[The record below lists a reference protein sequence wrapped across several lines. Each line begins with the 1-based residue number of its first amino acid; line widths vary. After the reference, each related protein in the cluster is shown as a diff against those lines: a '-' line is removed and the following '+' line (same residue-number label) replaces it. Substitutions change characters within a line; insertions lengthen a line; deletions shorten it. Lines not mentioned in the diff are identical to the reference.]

1 MTPNKYLKKE
11 TYHMSQALLQ
21 RNLDTPGAR
30 LKHLRSILR
39 LTRAYIEKKYKL
51 PEITLK
57 SWENSTVKISKN
69 GIKRCVAVYK
79 SEGLIVDE
87 SWIADGKG
95 LDPTVRLS
103 LGHYFSAPSESAN
116 NLPVDVDDEV
126 AMMRD
131 AQEFRER
138 YSNAVVMIVSNDE
151 MSPHYRA
158 GDYVGGK
165 LKRASELD
173 GLINK
178 DCIVYL
184 KGGGQ
189 YFRRLFKDSL
199 GRYNLAC
206 LNPMGKTAEPIIFAA
221 DIESAAAVIWIRRKG
236 E

>member
-1 MTPNKYLKKE
+1 
-11 TYHMSQALLQ
+11 MSQVLLQ

-30 LKHLRSILR
+30 LKYLRSILR
-39 LTRAYIEKKYKL
+39 LTRAYIEKKYNL

-57 SWENSTVKISKN
+57 SWENSMIKISKN

-79 SEGLIVDE
+79 NEGLIVDE

-103 LGHYFSAPSESAN
+103 LGHYFAMPSEIV
-116 NLPVDVDDEV
+116 NLPIDADDEV

-158 GDYVGGK
+158 GDYVGGR
-165 LKRASELD
+165 LKNSNELD
-173 GLINK
+173 CIINK
-178 DCIVYL
+178 DCIIYL

-199 GRYNLAC
+199 GRFNLAC
-206 LNPMGKTAEPIIFAA
+206 LNPMGRTAEPIIFDA
-221 DIESAAAVIWIRRKG
+221 DIESAAAVIWIRRKD

>member
-1 MTPNKYLKKE
+1 
-11 TYHMSQALLQ
+11 MSHALLQ

-30 LKHLRSILR
+30 LKYLRSILR

-57 SWENSTVKISKN
+57 SWENSMIKISKN
-69 GIKRCVAVYK
+69 GIKRCVTVYK
-79 SEGLIVDE
+79 NEGLIVDE

-95 LDPTVRLS
+95 LDPTIRLS
-103 LGHYFSAPSESAN
+103 LGHYFAMPSETVMPIDA
-116 NLPVDVDDEV
+116 DADDEV

-131 AQEFRER
+131 AQEFRDR

-151 MSPHYRA
+151 MSPYYRA
-158 GDYVGGK
+158 GDYVGGR
-165 LKRASELD
+165 LTTASELD
-173 GLINK
+173 FIVNK
-178 DCIVYL
+178 DCIIYL

-206 LNPMGKTAEPIIFAA
+206 LNPVGRTTEPIIFDA
-221 DIESAAAVIWIRRKG
+221 DIESAAAIIWIRRKD

>member
-1 MTPNKYLKKE
+1 
-11 TYHMSQALLQ
+11 MSQALLQ

-30 LKHLRSILR
+30 LKYLRSILR

-57 SWENSTVKISKN
+57 SWENSMIKISKN
-69 GIKRCVAVYK
+69 GIKRCVTVYK
-79 SEGLIVDE
+79 NEGLIVDE

-103 LGHYFSAPSESAN
+103 LGHYFAMPSETVSM
-116 NLPVDVDDEV
+116 PVDADDEV

-131 AQEFRER
+131 AQEFRAR
-138 YSNAVVMIVSNDE
+138 YANAVVMIVSNDE

-158 GDYVGGK
+158 GDYVGGR
-165 LKRASELD
+165 LRAASELD
-173 GLINK
+173 LIVNK
-178 DCIVYL
+178 DCIIYL
-184 KGGGQ
+184 QGGGQ

-206 LNPMGKTAEPIIFAA
+206 LNPIGRTAEPIIFDA
-221 DIESAAAVIWIRRKG
+221 DIESAAAIIWIRRKD

>member
-1 MTPNKYLKKE
+1 
-11 TYHMSQALLQ
+11 MSQVLLQ

-30 LKHLRSILR
+30 LKYLRSILR

-57 SWENSTVKISKN
+57 SWENGMIKISKN

-79 SEGLIVDE
+79 NEGLIVDE
-87 SWIADGKG
+87 FWIADGKG

-103 LGHYFSAPSESAN
+103 LGHYFAIPSEIV
-116 NLPVDVDDEV
+116 NLPIDADDEI

-131 AQEFRER
+131 AQEFRDR
-138 YSNAVVMIVSNDE
+138 YSNGVVMIVSNDE
-151 MSPHYRA
+151 MSPYYKA
-158 GDYVGGK
+158 GDYVGG
-165 LKRASELD
+165 RVRSNEFES
-173 GLINK
+173 LINK
-178 DCIVYL
+178 DCIIYL

-199 GRYNLAC
+199 GRFNLAC
-206 LNPMGKTAEPIIFAA
+206 LNPMGRTAEPIIFNA
-221 DIESAAAVIWIRRKG
+221 DIKSAAAVIWIRRKD

>member
-1 MTPNKYLKKE
+1 
-11 TYHMSQALLQ
+11 MSQTLLQ

-30 LKHLRSILR
+30 LKYLRSILR
-39 LTRAYIEKKYKL
+39 LTRACIEKKYKL

-57 SWENSTVKISKN
+57 SWENSMIKISKN

-79 SEGLIVDE
+79 NEGLIVDE

-103 LGHYFSAPSESAN
+103 LGHYFASPSEVI
-116 NLPVDVDDEV
+116 NLPIDVDDEI

-131 AQEFRER
+131 AQEFRDR

-158 GDYVGGK
+158 GDYVGGR
-165 LKRASELD
+165 LKFNEFDS
-173 GLINK
+173 LIKK
-178 DCIVYL
+178 DCILYL

-199 GRYNLAC
+199 GRFNLAC
-206 LNPMGKTAEPIIFAA
+206 LNPMGRTAEPIIFNA
-221 DIESAAAVIWIRRKG
+221 DIESAAAVIWVRRKD

>member
-1 MTPNKYLKKE
+1 
-11 TYHMSQALLQ
+11 MSQALLQ
-21 RNLDTPGAR
+21 RNLDTPGVR
-30 LKHLRSILR
+30 LKYLRSILR

-57 SWENSTVKISKN
+57 SWENSMVKISKN

-103 LGHYFSAPSESAN
+103 LSHYFAMPSEN
-116 NLPVDVDDEV
+116 PGLLVDADDEV

-131 AQEFRER
+131 AQEFRDR

-158 GDYVGGK
+158 GDYVGGR
-165 LKRASELD
+165 LRTNRELD
-173 GLINK
+173 AVINK
-178 DCIVYL
+178 DCIIYL
-184 KGGGQ
+184 RGGGQ

-206 LNPMGKTAEPIIFAA
+206 LNPMGRTSEPIIFDA
-221 DIESAAAVIWIRRKG
+221 DIESAAAIIWIRRKD

>member
-1 MTPNKYLKKE
+1 
-11 TYHMSQALLQ
+11 MSQASLQ

-30 LKHLRSILR
+30 LKYLRSILR

-57 SWENSTVKISKN
+57 SWENSMIKISKN
-69 GIKRCVAVYK
+69 GIKRCVTVYK
-79 SEGLIVDE
+79 NEGLIVDE

-95 LDPTVRLS
+95 LDPTIRLS
-103 LGHYFSAPSESAN
+103 LGHYFAMPSETTI
-116 NLPVDVDDEV
+116 PIDTDDEV

-131 AQEFRER
+131 AQEFRDR

-158 GDYVGGK
+158 GDYVGGR
-165 LKRASELD
+165 LRTTSELD
-173 GLINK
+173 SIVNK
-178 DCIVYL
+178 DCIIYL

-199 GRYNLAC
+199 GRYNLTC
-206 LNPMGKTAEPIIFAA
+206 LNPVGRTTEPIIFDA
-221 DIESAAAVIWIRRKG
+221 DIESAAAVIWIRRKD